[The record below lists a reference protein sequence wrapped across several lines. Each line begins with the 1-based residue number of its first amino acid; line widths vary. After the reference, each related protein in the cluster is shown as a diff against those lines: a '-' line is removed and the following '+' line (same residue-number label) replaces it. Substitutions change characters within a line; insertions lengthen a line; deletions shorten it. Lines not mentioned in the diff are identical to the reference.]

1 MKGLNFMKFLSVN
14 DVCSLW
20 GVSQQF
26 VRRLCREGRIPGA
39 QQTEDGWL
47 IPEDTDKPVRKERTQ
62 TTRKSPQ
69 PKTTLTPF
77 AKKVVYQK
85 ERNNHYGIYEYIQLN
100 LAYSSNRMASNRM
113 TRNEIEEVYRTNK
126 ISTSFEPVKVD
137 DIIEVINHFTAVR
150 YLVDN
155 ITAPISQVLIKKLHR
170 LLTYGTYADRKET
183 IHSGEYRQQVAD
195 LGVAPKDINNKL
207 AVLIREYEGHPVN
220 MDRILDFHVRFV
232 KIHPFEDYNG
242 RVGRLIMMKECL
254 RYGIDP
260 FIIDDKRRAAYYRGI
275 NAWKGDPDQLRTV
288 ALEAQRRFQGKMEIC
303 KLFQY
308 ARSPGT
314 E

>member
-1 MKGLNFMKFLSVN
+1 MKFLSVN

-47 IPEDTDKPVRKERTQ
+47 IPEGTDKPERKERTQ
-62 TTRKSPQ
+62 TTRKPPQ

-137 DIIEVINHFTAVR
+137 DIIEVINHFSAVR

-155 ITAPISQVLIKKLHR
+155 ITVPISQVLIKKLHR

-183 IHSGEYRQQVAD
+183 IHSGEYRQLATD

-207 AVLIREYEGHPVN
+207 ASLIKEYEGHPVN
-220 MDRILDFHVRFV
+220 MDQILGFHVRFE

-308 ARSPGT
+308 ARYPSG

>member
-1 MKGLNFMKFLSVN
+1 MKGLNSMKFLSVN

-26 VRRLCREGRIPGA
+26 VRRLCRDGRIPGA

-47 IPEDTDKPVRKERTQ
+47 IPEGTDKPERKERIQ
-62 TTRKSPQ
+62 TTRKPPQ

-85 ERNNHYGIYEYIQLN
+85 ARNNHYGIYEYIQLN

-137 DIIEVINHFTAVR
+137 DIIEVINHFSAVR
-150 YLVDN
+150 YLIDN
-155 ITAPISQVLIKKLHR
+155 ITAPISQVLIKKIHR

-207 AVLIREYEGHPVN
+207 ASLIKEYEGHPVN
-220 MDRILDFHVRFV
+220 MDRILDFHVRFE

-254 RYGIDP
+254 RYP
-260 FIIDDKRRAAYYRGI
+260 
-275 NAWKGDPDQLRTV
+275 PL
-288 ALEAQRRFQGKMEIC
+288 
-303 KLFQY
+303 
-308 ARSPGT
+308 SPPIT
-314 E
+314 I

>member
-1 MKGLNFMKFLSVN
+1 MKFLSVN

-26 VRRLCREGRIPGA
+26 VRRLCRDGRIPGA

-47 IPEDTDKPVRKERTQ
+47 IPEGTDKPERKERTQ
-62 TTRKSPQ
+62 TTRKPPQ
-69 PKTTLTPF
+69 PKTILTPF

-220 MDRILDFHVRFV
+220 MDRILDFHVRFE

-260 FIIDDKRRAAYYRGI
+260 FIIDDKRRASYYRGI